1 MKQDLH
7 QNGASGDGV
16 LYRQIVGSAP
26 VQEQPSAA
34 RDLLIGKPEFQRDG
48 IIRKQGEDSTEPLM
62 FVPVCLQEETANPM
76 EVSSGVNS
84 EELKIHRTQAVMKLL
99 GSYFSF
105 LRHRIT
111 SLSRRFAQSLGL
123 QVRLPNSTKS
133 LVRGQ
138 I

>member
-62 FVPVCLQEETANPM
+62 FVPVCLQEETANPK

-84 EELKIHRTQAVMKLL
+84 EELKIHRTQAVFEAAWVLFFYFKAEKLL
-99 GSYFSF
+99 
-105 LRHRIT
+105 
-111 SLSRRFAQSLGL
+111 SRQALCPASWPSG
-123 QVRLPNSTKS
+123 
-133 LVRGQ
+133 
-138 I
+138 